1 MNYFFVNTLTIYR
14 RSTSIMNKSKISI
27 EDAKLLELASDRME
41 NFDPKTLKDANE
53 VYAEL
58 NISQKTLDEMDDVE
72 IE

>member
-1 MNYFFVNTLTIYR
+1 
-14 RSTSIMNKSKISI
+14 MNKSKTSI
-27 EDAKLLELASDRME
+27 EDAKLLELASARME

-53 VYAEL
+53 VYSEL

>member
-1 MNYFFVNTLTIYR
+1 
-14 RSTSIMNKSKISI
+14 MNKSKISI